1 MQPWI
6 QSGGI
11 RDDRYKE
18 KVDYMDKSLLNAQD
32 LFLSKINRMCS
43 KFGLNNVMAEL
54 YVVLYLSNKPLCLDD
69 MVERLKISKGSASV
83 NIRALE
89 RYGVVRQIW
98 VKGSRKDYYEA
109 ETDISRVII
118 DRINSMAKGRLSEVE
133 SMITASSQ
141 ALDAV
146 RALSEEDVESV
157 KIFRER
163 LKKLSA
169 FYDQAKSLFEL
180 FNMSFMNS
188 ARAPE
193 LKVPALEEIKAQSA

>member
-1 MQPWI
+1 MN
-6 QSGGI
+6 
-11 RDDRYKE
+11 
-18 KVDYMDKSLLNAQD
+18 KSLINAQD
-32 LFLSKINRMCS
+32 VFLSKINHMCS
-43 KFGLNNVMAEL
+43 KFGLNNVMAQL

-109 ETDISRVII
+109 ETDISKVIV
-118 DRINSMAKGRLSEVE
+118 DRIRSMANGRLSEVE
-133 SMITASSQ
+133 GMIASSTA

-146 RALSEEDVESV
+146 VSSSEEDVESV

-163 LKKLSA
+163 LEKLGA
-169 FYDQAKSLFEL
+169 FYDQAKTLFEM
-180 FNMSFMNS
+180 FNVSFTHTQL
-188 ARAPE
+188 APE
-193 LKVPALEEIKAQSA
+193 IKTPMREEIKVEAYK